1 MPVEYWFDLI
11 QICFIIFLID
21 DERST
26 DGDSLRNSL
35 YASHGETPRFR
46 SRKFCDKKTSYD
58 DDPIQSLKTPQTRKA
73 TEIID
78 CWTWGNQP
86 GKYYILN
93 VKKKMSITFILSRMN
108 YTNWTV
114 LFKFQVRTNSKNVWD
129 CLYKSRWSNVEMFSQ
144 LHYIQPE
151 YGTKE

>member
-35 YASHGETPRFR
+35 YGSHVEAPRFR
-46 SRKFCDKKTSYD
+46 SRKFCEKKTSYD
-58 DDPIQSLKTPQTRKA
+58 GDPIQSRKTPQTRKA

-78 CWTWGNQP
+78 SWTWGNQP

-93 VKKKMSITFILSRMN
+93 VKKKMCIPF
-108 YTNWTV
+108 
-114 LFKFQVRTNSKNVWD
+114 
-129 CLYKSRWSNVEMFSQ
+129 MF
-144 LHYIQPE
+144 LII
-151 YGTKE
+151 